1 VAIISGSHALQE
13 GKVHQGKGHKTLVRS
28 EILIL
33 FQDLSFLNR
42 DLSKIILVD
51 TEQSHAELQPDN
63 AIIIPKWKGD
73 PKDKGLVS
81 LIPFLEFVGADPKD
95 TREVLKSFQDTDL
108 PSEFARREAL
118 HREKFMKE
126 LEERKAKRPR
136 RSIGLLGSL
145 VGKPQGGMD
154 GLESLSEAFDQGKT
168 YNDLVRERG
177 QKQYEILERE
187 IRENGE
193 KWLKEMAEEE
203 KKMQEDAMKGMKS
216 SITSAIPFAGGG
228 GKQS

>member
-1 VAIISGSHALQE
+1 M
-13 GKVHQGKGHKTLVRS
+13 
-28 EILIL
+28 
-33 FQDLSFLNR
+33 
-42 DLSKIILVD
+42 D
-51 TEQSHAELQPDN
+51 TEASHAELQPEN

-73 PKDKGLVS
+73 PKDTGLVS

-95 TREVLKSFQDTDL
+95 TREVLKSFKGTDL
-108 PSEFARREAL
+108 PTEFARREAL
-118 HREKFMKE
+118 HREKFLKE
-126 LEERKAKRPR
+126 LEEKKAKRPR
-136 RSIGLLGSL
+136 RSVGLFGNLLGA
-145 VGKPQGGMD
+145 KPQGSMD

-203 KKMQEDAMKGMKS
+203 KKMQDDAMKGMTS
-216 SITSAIPFAGGG
+216 SLTSVFSFGGGG